1 MQLTR
6 AADYAVRVMIHMAG
20 LPPGTRAS
28 RAELAEAV
36 ECPEQF
42 LSKVLQGLTRGG
54 LVVSHRGNTGGFEL
68 PGQRRAATLLEVVE
82 AIEGHIR
89 LNVCLTSD
97 HSCTRQAWC
106 PAHDVWAEAQAS
118 LVAVL
123 QEATISELAER
134 AAARKAA
141 GEVIKRYGTN
151 RDRGAGEPGD
161 GGGKGKSLDA
171 TRN

>member
-28 RAELAEAV
+28 RSELAEAV

-42 LSKVLQGLTRGG
+42 LSKVLQSLTRGG

-68 PGQRRAATLLEVVE
+68 PGGHRAATVLEVVE
-82 AIEGHIR
+82 ALEGRIR

-97 HSCTRQAWC
+97 HSCTRQMWC
-106 PAHDVWAEAQAS
+106 PAHEVWADAQAS

-123 QEATISELAER
+123 QKATITELAER
-134 AAARKAA
+134 AAVRKAS
-141 GEVIKRYGTN
+141 GQVN
-151 RDRGAGEPGD
+151 Q
-161 GGGKGKSLDA
+161 LVW
-171 TRN
+171 N